1 MTIAYGDHAVSLNEV
16 DNEFGTQ
23 DVLVDV
29 QDTYGQGHMLSAAAF
44 GVGWEFAGGC
54 DLKLGYEINYWGGL
68 ADRLVFLDDTHEAM
82 FSHETEDILM
92 DGFFVRL
99 SRDY

>member
-1 MTIAYGDHAVSLNEV
+1 MPGMSSPPLQTVSYLCQLMQSHSYV
-16 DNEFGTQ
+16 QTVLRIPR
-23 DVLVDV
+23 VLVGALEV
-29 QDTYGQGHMLSAAAF
+29 
-44 GVGWEFAGGC
+44 FAGGF